1 VWKSRSEVDSLAE
14 RVTERYRHPA
24 DPLAFIQD
32 CVRRRAVYWTY
43 HVNIRL
49 DRRHISRHEIL
60 AAVDS
65 YQLVEEYPDD
75 KYLPSY
81 LVKAASTFHVLFATD
96 VPDRNVRVVTAYRP
110 DLGEWYPDLLRRR
123 SR

>member
-1 VWKSRSEVDSLAE
+1 M
-14 RVTERYRHPA
+14 
-24 DPLAFIQD
+24 
-32 CVRRRAVYWTY
+32 
-43 HVNIRL
+43 RL
-49 DRRHISRHEIL
+49 DQRHISRHEIL

-110 DLGEWYPDLLRRR
+110 DPEEWHPDLLRRKTP
-123 SR
+123 

>member
-1 VWKSRSEVDSLAE
+1 M
-14 RVTERYRHPA
+14 
-24 DPLAFIQD
+24 
-32 CVRRRAVYWTY
+32 
-43 HVNIRL
+43 RL
-49 DRRHISRHEIL
+49 DRRHISRYEIL

-65 YQLVEEYPDD
+65 YQIVEEYPDD

-81 LVKAASTFHVLFATD
+81 LIKAASTFHVLFATD

-110 DLGEWYPDLLRRR
+110 DPEEWHLDLLRRR

>member
-1 VWKSRSEVDSLAE
+1 M
-14 RVTERYRHPA
+14 
-24 DPLAFIQD
+24 
-32 CVRRRAVYWTY
+32 
-43 HVNIRL
+43 RL

-60 AAVDS
+60 AA
-65 YQLVEEYPDD
+65 VEEYPDD